1 MKSSRLIVFAAML
14 SLVLSQMA
22 HGEQRTSN
30 LSKNQISVTNGD
42 VIAMLKAGL
51 SADIVAAKVK
61 ASECRCD
68 TSPAGLEQL
77 KSAGVP
83 DSVILA
89 MVEGSKPEPETPK
102 GIADIRDAK
111 TAYLVNRSNDLRVFN
126 ELPQKLAEWGRW
138 KLVDRPEQA
147 DIVLVLADSNIPLG
161 VMSTASVNSYG
172 GHSSGTG
179 MTIPLMSFDRYL
191 IAFDRATHRQLAA
204 IDHQRTMTASFT
216 AGALVKRMRKD
227 VESPKRVSEPPQ
239 KSSSAGGPPKF

>member
-1 MKSSRLIVFAAML
+1 MKSSQLIAIAAM
-14 SLVLSQMA
+14 VLLAPLQIA
-22 HGEQRTSN
+22 RGEQSGSR
-30 LSKNQISVTNGD
+30 LSRNQISVTNQD

-51 SADIVAAKVK
+51 SADIVAAKIK

-68 TSPAGLEQL
+68 TSPAALEQL

-83 DSVILA
+83 DNVILA
-89 MVEGSKPEPETPK
+89 MVEVSKPEPEAPR
-102 GIADIRDAK
+102 GIAHIGDAK

-126 ELPQKLAEWGRW
+126 ELPKKLAEWGRW
-138 KLVDRPEQA
+138 KLVDRPEEA

-216 AGALVKRMRKD
+216 AGALVKRMRKE
-227 VESPKRVSEPPQ
+227 VESQSKVPEPTQ
-239 KSSSAGGPPKF
+239 KSSSQ